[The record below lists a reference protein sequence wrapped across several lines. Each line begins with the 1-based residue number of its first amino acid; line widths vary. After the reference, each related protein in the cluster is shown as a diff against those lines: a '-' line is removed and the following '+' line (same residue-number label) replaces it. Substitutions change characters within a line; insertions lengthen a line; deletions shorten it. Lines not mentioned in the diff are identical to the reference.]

1 MLQLTSDGNVELYYD
16 NSKKFETT
24 NTGATVTGT
33 LVSDLD
39 LTAIS
44 SSITELLPI
53 SLSMILARTL
63 MVVRG
68 ERELNTPLGIMR
80 V

>member
-44 SSITELLPI
+44 SSITELLLM
-53 SLSMILARTL
+53 SLFMILVRIL
-63 MVVRG
+63 MVVLG
-68 ERELNTPLGIMR
+68 EREPSTPLGIMR